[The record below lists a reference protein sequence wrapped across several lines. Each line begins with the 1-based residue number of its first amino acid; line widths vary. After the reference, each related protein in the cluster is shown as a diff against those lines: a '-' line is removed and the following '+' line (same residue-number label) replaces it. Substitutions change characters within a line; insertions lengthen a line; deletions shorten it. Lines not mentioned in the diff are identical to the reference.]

1 VTESWHEERN
11 RLARLLRAIEAGTVT
26 HIDQQGLRQLQP
38 ANAVNVSKLRQ
49 RLAVL
54 DGRLGSTGA

>member
-38 ANAVNVSKLRQ
+38 TNALNVSKLRQ
-49 RLAVL
+49 RLEVL
-54 DGRLGSTGA
+54 DGRLGSTRA

>member
-1 VTESWHEERN
+1 MTESWHDERN
-11 RLARLLRAIEAGTVT
+11 RLAQLLGAIEAGTVT

-38 ANAVNVSKLRQ
+38 ADAENVSKLQQ

-54 DGRLGSTGA
+54 DGRLSSTRA